1 MSMLAALLMLQAAP
15 VIGTVPVP
23 NEELDFA
30 EACLAKGTQE
40 IFRLFDWKPEE
51 SERWRWVMKVVD
63 ECDAEIKAAAD
74 SKEAI
79 HMPNDVGHGGGV
91 SKHAAL
97 RSEAAY
103 YVDRL
108 IRDHFEKKL

>member
-1 MSMLAALLMLQAAP
+1 MSMFAALLMLQAAP

-23 NEELDFA
+23 NKELDVA
-30 EACLAKGTQE
+30 QACLAKGTQE
-40 IFRLFDWKPEE
+40 IFRMFDWKPETD
-51 SERWRWVMKVVD
+51 ERWRWAMKVVD
-63 ECDAEIKAAAD
+63 GCDAEIRRAAN

-108 IRDHFEKKL
+108 IRDHFEKTL